1 MTNIRTWLKRMPARI
16 PESTIDF
23 AMVQITCMAA
33 EIDELRA
40 ALVERVPLP
49 DDLFSHKYAWL
60 YALQAARDTALVD
73 PPDINDR
80 SYWVHE
86 IKVFQRVYAALEASH
101 GITAKPMFADLIAT
115 HEGLAEELRAVDNIK
130 ESQMELRE
138 MLELAALR
146 DAIARAEGGAA

>member
-1 MTNIRTWLKRMPARI
+1 MKIKTWMERLPARL
-16 PESTIDF
+16 PESMIDCS
-23 AMVQITCMAA
+23 MMQMTCMSQ
-33 EIDELRA
+33 EINELRA

-73 PPDINDR
+73 PPNINDR

-101 GITAKPMFADLIAT
+101 GITAKPLFADLIAA
-115 HEGLAEELRAVDNIK
+115 HEGLAEELRAVGQFHRKNGK
-130 ESQMELRE
+130 TTLRQ
-138 MLELAALR
+138 
-146 DAIARAEGGAA
+146 IATPSAPHPAPE